1 MEKSMIDFTDIAN
14 INYSNKSQSS
24 QTNNENYINDNILLF
39 RNDEGVIDKKE
50 AKINNKIQFE
60 KTMIQIR
67 EKFKS
72 LSLKTSKI
80 INSKN
85 FSFKIILKNNLNSQS
100 FTEKEKIIINK
111 NGSNSSNISNENNIN
126 INNSNNQ
133 FKIVDNSF
141 NIFFKKSNEKPNLQK
156 IIGKKREN
164 ENNNNMNIM
173 EKEKNIFNEILI
185 TCHEISNFNN
195 DIIKKEEQNNIDMT
209 NENIETTLIINNNP
223 IVTIYFNGDEINKIY
238 DFNNKKIIINENDIL
253 SHLKQIKKKMNI
265 ILNKLKKV

>member
-1 MEKSMIDFTDIAN
+1 MIDFTSIAN
-14 INYSNKSQSS
+14 INYSNKNISP
-24 QTNNENYINDNILLF
+24 QTNDENYINDNILLF
-39 RNDEGVIDKKE
+39 RNDEGVIGKKE

-67 EKFKS
+67 EKFQS

-85 FSFKIILKNNLNSQS
+85 FSFKIILKNDLNTQS
-100 FTEKEKIIINK
+100 LKEKEKIIINK
-111 NGSNSSNISNENNIN
+111 NGSNSSNNSNENNIN
-126 INNSNNQ
+126 INNSINQ
-133 FKIVDNSF
+133 FKIFDNSF
-141 NIFFKKSNEKPNLQK
+141 NIFFKKSNEKPNFQK
-156 IIGKKREN
+156 IIGKKRKNEN
-164 ENNNNMNIM
+164 ENDNSMNIM
-173 EKEKNIFNEILI
+173 EKEKTIFNEILI

-195 DIIKKEEQNNIDMT
+195 EIIKKEEQNNIEMS

-238 DFNNKKIIINENDIL
+238 DFNKKKIIINENDIL

-265 ILNKLKKV
+265 ILNKLKKH